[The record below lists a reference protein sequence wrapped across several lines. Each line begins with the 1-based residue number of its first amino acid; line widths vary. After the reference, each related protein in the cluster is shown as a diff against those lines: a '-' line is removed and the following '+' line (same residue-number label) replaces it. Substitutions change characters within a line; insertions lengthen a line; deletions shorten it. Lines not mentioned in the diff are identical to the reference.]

1 VPLVDAGRFD
11 MTHRHFVS
19 SLIVLTV
26 LAVSASI
33 ASGQAAVSTAKAPA
47 AAAANLKTSWGDPD
61 LQGVWTNHHGVPL
74 ERPGN
79 LAEKTELTNQ
89 DVEALETAAAANR
102 DRKVPGQVGAYNSF
116 WLESGDRSF
125 SKQTSL
131 VVDPPDGKL
140 PLRPDVKAVIDARV
154 AAKRSPTYVSASW
167 EDRDTYERCLTRG
180 MPGAMIPGF
189 YNHNYQILQT
199 PGYVVI
205 YVEMIHDA
213 RIIPLDGRPRLSPR
227 IGQWMGDSRGH
238 WEGKTLVVET
248 TNFNGKVQISQ
259 HLAFGLAPGGRLVE
273 RFTRTGADLIDYRF
287 TVDDQA
293 TFTKPFTVV
302 SPMQRLPDKI
312 YEYACHEGNI
322 AMHSILSG
330 ARAQESETSVKK

>member
-1 VPLVDAGRFD
+1 VGTTNGPKAAGPKLQ
-11 MTHRHFVS
+11 TPWAH
-19 SLIVLTV
+19 
-26 LAVSASI
+26 
-33 ASGQAAVSTAKAPA
+33 
-47 AAAANLKTSWGDPD
+47 PD

-79 LAEKTELTNQ
+79 LAAKSELTSQ
-89 DVEALETAAAANR
+89 DIAALETAVAANR
-102 DRKVPGQVGAYNSF
+102 DRAIPGQVGTYNSF
-116 WLESGDRSF
+116 WLESRERSF
-125 SKQTSL
+125 SRQTSL
-131 VVDPPDGKL
+131 IVDPPDGKL
-140 PLRPDVKAVIDARV
+140 PLRADVKTVIDAKV
-154 AAKRSPTYVSASW
+154 AAKRSPTYASASW

-213 RIIPLDGRPRLSPR
+213 RIIPMDGRPRLSPR
-227 IGQWMGDSRGH
+227 IAQWMGDSRGR
-238 WEGKTLVVET
+238 WEGNTLVIET
-248 TNFNGKVQISQ
+248 TNFNGRVLITPPN
-259 HLAFGLAPGGRLVE
+259 LAFGLSPAGRVVE
-273 RFTRTGADLIDYRF
+273 RFTRTGADLIDYKF

-293 TFTKPFTVV
+293 TFTKPLTVA
-302 SPMQRLPDKI
+302 SPMQRLTEKI

-330 ARAQESETSVKK
+330 ARAQERESATQR